1 MSDTTIAAARR
12 ELLRWKR
19 IASARLTNRRFQIPE
34 DFDFDQLTES
44 AFNVIWGEPQE
55 VKIRFSR
62 EQAPYVQE
70 RTWHPSH
77 KIEKRPDGSVD
88 LIMQVGNLWEI
99 KRWLIGWGAGARVL
113 QPKELAK
120 EIENECARLL
130 RVAKKR

>member
-1 MSDTTIAAARR
+1 LSDTTIAAARR

>member
-1 MSDTTIAAARR
+1 M
-12 ELLRWKR
+12 RWKR

>member
-1 MSDTTIAAARR
+1 M
-12 ELLRWKR
+12 RWKR

-70 RTWHPSH
+70 RTWHPSQ

>member
-1 MSDTTIAAARR
+1 MGIAAER
-12 ELLRWKR
+12 KP
-19 IASARLTNRRFQIPE
+19 TNRGHLFVRPKF
-34 DFDFDQLTES
+34 
-44 AFNVIWGEPQE
+44 AVIWGEPQE

-62 EQAPYVQE
+62 KQAPYVQE
-70 RTWHPSH
+70 RTWHPSQ

-99 KRWLIGWGAGARVL
+99 KRWLIVWGADARVL